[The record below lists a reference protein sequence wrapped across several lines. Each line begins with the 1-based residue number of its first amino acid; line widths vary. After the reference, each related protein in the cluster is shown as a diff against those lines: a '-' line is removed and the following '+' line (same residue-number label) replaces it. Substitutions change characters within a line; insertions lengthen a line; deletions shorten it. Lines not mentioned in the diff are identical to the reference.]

1 MIEDKVNDFYYIGY
15 EGQPEILIVF
25 ENSAEKN
32 ILKMWN
38 GYFETLLD
46 LMCQYESTDNGILQ
60 EYYAHEGWYEGS
72 PWEIQDLDLAIH
84 LFKSFNVSKVTDEQI
99 ENVKNVVPTL
109 PEVAHQI
116 STFLELAKTNGCSV
130 YIEYD

>member
-1 MIEDKVNDFYYIGY
+1 MKEEKVNDFYYVGY
-15 EGQPEILIVF
+15 EGHPEILILF
-25 ENSAEKN
+25 ERTTQKN
-32 ILKMWN
+32 VLKIWI

-46 LMCQYESTDNGILQ
+46 LMCQYESTDNDILQ
-60 EYYAHEGWYEGS
+60 AYYAHEGWYEGS
-72 PWEIQDLDLAIH
+72 PWEIQNLDSAIH

-99 ENVKNVVPTL
+99 VNVKNIVPTL

>member
-1 MIEDKVNDFYYIGY
+1 MIEDKVNDFYYVGY

-46 LMCQYESTDNGILQ
+46 LMCHYEPTDIGILQ
-60 EYYAHEGWYEGS
+60 EYYAHKGWFEES
-72 PWEIQDLDLAIH
+72 PWEIQDLDSAIH
-84 LFKSFNVSKVTDEQI
+84 LFKSFNVSKVIGEQI
-99 ENVKNVVPTL
+99 ENVKNIVPTL

-116 STFLELAKTNGCSV
+116 TTFLELAKTNACSV
-130 YIEYD
+130 YI